1 MDWSIARTIARLAAG
16 GEGPAESG
24 IDVVA
29 FCAEM
34 EPHVLE
40 PGCRVSL
47 SDQYDVAYEVTP

>member
-16 GEGPAESG
+16 GEGPAASG

-34 EPHVLE
+34 EPTYATT
-40 PGCRVSL
+40 RAS
-47 SDQYDVAYEVTP
+47 SS